1 MKLFLSFVFCL
12 SVFATH
18 AQRYTSAIGLRVGT
32 PDVTYI
38 NAKYRMNQQ
47 AIELGIGGNF
57 GAIWVHGNAYQQ
69 NELNDI
75 LDLYYGFGAN
85 VGVGQMKQFGT
96 DYSGLGLG
104 VNAVVGL
111 EHTFEDFPFNISLDA
126 GPGLYV
132 LPNLKFGFAAALSV
146 RYVLH

>member
-1 MKLFLSFVFCL
+1 MKLFLSFVFCFCAFV
-12 SVFATH
+12 ST
-18 AQRYTSAIGLRVGT
+18 AQRYTSAIGLRTGT
-32 PDVTYI
+32 PGVTYI

-132 LPNLKFGFAAALSV
+132 LPKLQFGFAAALSA